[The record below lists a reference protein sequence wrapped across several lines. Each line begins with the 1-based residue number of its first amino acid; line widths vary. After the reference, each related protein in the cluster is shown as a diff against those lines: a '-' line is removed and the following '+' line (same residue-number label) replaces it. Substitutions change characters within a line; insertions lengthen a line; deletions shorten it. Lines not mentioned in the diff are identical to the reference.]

1 MKKKATKRAAT
12 KKRVVE
18 KAATKSIAM
27 IRTDEIDVQA
37 GKGTVRVKDG
47 RVCVRPHN
55 GKKWSKC
62 MDINELF
69 RVLSLLGGK

>member
-18 KAATKSIAM
+18 TKSIAM